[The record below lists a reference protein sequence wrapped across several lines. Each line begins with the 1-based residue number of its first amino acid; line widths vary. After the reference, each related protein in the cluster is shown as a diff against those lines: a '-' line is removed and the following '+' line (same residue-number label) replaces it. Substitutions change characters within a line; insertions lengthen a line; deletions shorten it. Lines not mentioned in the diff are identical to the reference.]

1 MLMLNNN
8 RGSVEG
14 LGQSG
19 RGGVVKG
26 QQVPSCRQ
34 HKYKYKYK
42 YKSKYKHSLIYPC
55 SYFNLPYKFCRSI
68 DKDKVFVKLH
78 SLPSFCV
85 RIFALWR
92 LSGVRCPAFPRFSPL
107 FTPQNPPFWGF
118 PPETPRTTFTSKLCS
133 TFAY

>member
-34 HKYKYKYK
+34 HKYKYKRK
-42 YKSKYKHSLIYPC
+42 IYYQQDLKMFVTVDNTNAFF
-55 SYFNLPYKFCRSI
+55 SGKNRDIRKIKNLLLKFIRDFERVHVMLYI
-68 DKDKVFVKLH
+68 LLTK
-78 SLPSFCV
+78 
-85 RIFALWR
+85 
-92 LSGVRCPAFPRFSPL
+92 
-107 FTPQNPPFWGF
+107 
-118 PPETPRTTFTSKLCS
+118 
-133 TFAY
+133 